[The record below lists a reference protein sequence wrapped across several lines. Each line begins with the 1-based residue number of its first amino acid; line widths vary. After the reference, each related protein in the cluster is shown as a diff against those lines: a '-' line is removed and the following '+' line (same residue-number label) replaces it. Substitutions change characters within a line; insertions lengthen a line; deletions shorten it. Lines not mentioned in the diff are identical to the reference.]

1 VFPYIARRVLALIPT
16 LLGVSIVVFLFLR
29 LIPGDPATAFLRE
42 NATAAQVAAFNER
55 LGVNKPLPEQYVTYM
70 ANVLRGDL
78 GTSLHSGLPVADE
91 IKRKFPA
98 TAELGLAAML
108 IATTTG
114 VALGI
119 VAAIRRASV
128 LDYGTTTVA
137 LIGVSMPIFWLG
149 LMLIYLFAVNLR
161 WLPPST
167 RGEPPERLITGLYS
181 VDFLL
186 SADVAGW
193 VEALR
198 HLLLPA
204 AVLATVPLAVVARQ
218 TRSAMLEVLGQDFVR
233 TAWSKG
239 LRERAVVTRHVLKN
253 ALLPVVTVIGLQV
266 GALLSGAVL
275 TEAVFSWPGMGTYVV
290 EAINGRDYPIVQGSI
305 LFLATIF
312 VLINLLVDVSYA
324 WLDPRIRYR

>member
-1 VFPYIARRVLALIPT
+1 MFAYIARRALALIPT
-16 LLGVSIVVFLFLR
+16 LLGVSVVVFLFLR

-42 NATAAQVAAFNER
+42 SATADQIAAFNER
-55 LGVNKPLPEQYVTYM
+55 LGLNKPLPEQYLSYM
-70 ANVLRGDL
+70 GKVLHGDL
-78 GTSLHSGLPVADE
+78 GTGLHSGLPVAGE
-91 IKRKFPA
+91 IAQKFPA
-98 TAELGLAAML
+98 TAELGLAAMA
-108 IATTTG
+108 IAVVLG
-114 VALGI
+114 VFLGA
-119 VAAIRRASV
+119 VAAIRRASI
-128 LDYGTTTVA
+128 LDYGTTTLGLV
-137 LIGVSMPIFWLG
+137 GVSMPIFWLG

-167 RGEPPERLITGLYS
+167 RGDPPERSLTGLYS
-181 VDFLL
+181 IDYLL
-186 SADVAGW
+186 SGDLAGW
-193 VEALR
+193 LDAVR
-198 HLLLPA
+198 HLILPA
-204 AVLATVPLAVVARQ
+204 VVLATVPLAVVARQ

-253 ALLPVVTVIGLQV
+253 ALLPVVTVVGLQV

-290 EAINGRDYPIVQGSI
+290 EAINSRDYPIVQGSI

-312 VLINLLVDVSYA
+312 VVINLLVDISYA

>member
-1 VFPYIARRVLALIPT
+1 MSGYIARRVMSLIPT
-16 LLGVSIVVFLFLR
+16 LLGVSVIVFLFLR

-42 NATAAQVAAFNER
+42 SATSDQVAAFNER
-55 LGVNKPLPEQYVTYM
+55 LGLNKPLPEQYATYM
-70 ANVLRGDL
+70 AKVLHGDL
-78 GTSLHSGLPVADE
+78 GTGLHSGLPVSDE

-108 IATTTG
+108 IATVVGIFLG
-114 VALGI
+114 V

-128 LDYGTTTVA
+128 LDYGTTTAA

-149 LMLIYLFAVNLR
+149 LMLIYLFAVNLH

-167 RGEPPERLITGLYS
+167 RGEPPERLVTGLYS
-181 VDFLL
+181 IDYLL
-186 SADVAGW
+186 NADPAGW

-218 TRSAMLEVLGQDFVR
+218 TRSAMLEVLSQDFVR

-253 ALLPVVTVIGLQV
+253 ALLPVVTIVGLQV

-275 TEAVFSWPGMGTYVV
+275 TEQVFSWPGMGSYIV
-290 EAINGRDYPIVQGSI
+290 EAINSRDYPIVQGSI

-312 VLINLLVDVSYA
+312 VVINLLVDISYA

>member
-1 VFPYIARRVLALIPT
+1 MSGYIARRALALVPT
-16 LLGVSIVVFLFLR
+16 LFGVSIVVFLFLR

-42 NATAAQVAAFNER
+42 SATADQVAAFNER
-55 LGVNKPLPEQYVTYM
+55 LGLNKPLPEQYLAYM
-70 ANVLRGDL
+70 SKVFQGDL
-78 GTSLHSGLPVADE
+78 GTGLHSGLPVTGE
-91 IKRKFPA
+91 IARKFPA
-98 TAELGLAAML
+98 TAELGIAAML
-108 IATTTG
+108 IATLAG
-114 VALGI
+114 VFLGVI
-119 VAAIRRASV
+119 AAIRRASV
-128 LDYGTTTVA
+128 LDYGTTTLG

-149 LMLIYLFAVNLR
+149 LMLIYLFAVNLQ

-167 RGEPPERLITGLYS
+167 RGEPPDRSFTGLYT
-181 VDFLL
+181 VDHLL
-186 SADVAGW
+186 SGDLAGW
-193 VEALR
+193 LDAVR

-204 AVLATVPLAVVARQ
+204 IVLATVPLAVVARQ

-253 ALLPVVTVIGLQV
+253 ALLPVVTVVGLQV

-275 TEAVFSWPGMGTYVV
+275 TEAVFSWPGMGSYVV
-290 EAINGRDYPIVQGSI
+290 EAVNSRDYPIVQGSI

-312 VLINLLVDVSYA
+312 VLINLAVDVSYA

>member
-1 VFPYIARRVLALIPT
+1 MFAYIARRALALIPT
-16 LLGVSIVVFLFLR
+16 LLGVSVVVFLFLR

-42 NATAAQVAAFNER
+42 SATADQIAAFNER
-55 LGVNKPLPEQYVTYM
+55 LGLNKPLPEQYLSYM
-70 ANVLRGDL
+70 GKVLHGDL
-78 GTSLHSGLPVADE
+78 GTGLHSGLPVAGE
-91 IKRKFPA
+91 IAQKFPA
-98 TAELGLAAML
+98 TAELGLAAMA
-108 IATTTG
+108 IAVVLG
-114 VALGI
+114 VFLGA
-119 VAAIRRASV
+119 VAAIRRASI
-128 LDYGTTTVA
+128 LDYGTTTLGLV
-137 LIGVSMPIFWLG
+137 GVSMPIFWLG

-167 RGEPPERLITGLYS
+167 RGDPPERSLTGLYS
-181 VDFLL
+181 IDYLL
-186 SADVAGW
+186 SGDLSGW
-193 VEALR
+193 LDAVR
-198 HLLLPA
+198 HLILPA
-204 AVLATVPLAVVARQ
+204 VVLATVPLAVVARQ

-253 ALLPVVTVIGLQV
+253 ALLPVVTVVGLQV

-290 EAINGRDYPIVQGSI
+290 EAINSRDYPIVQGSI

-312 VLINLLVDVSYA
+312 VVINLLVDISYA

>member
-1 VFPYIARRVLALIPT
+1 MFPYIARRVLALIPT

-42 NATAAQVAAFNER
+42 NATAEQVAAFNER

-98 TAELGLAAML
+98 TAELGLTAML
-108 IATTTG
+108 LATTIG

-149 LMLIYLFAVNLR
+149 LMLIYLFAVNLH

-218 TRSAMLEVLGQDFVR
+218 TRSAMLEVLSQDFVR

>member
-1 VFPYIARRVLALIPT
+1 MFPYIARRVLALIPT